1 MFFEKLRQRLL
12 RWQWLKNKYPLR
24 NSGAFVSQIKP
35 EPGDAFVT
43 ITKDGVIFPKLI
55 RLLSRNSANESAE
68 GLNTLVF
75 TMDEACFGK
84 NQPIMLADGS
94 KRYIADIV
102 NSKDGCEVL
111 SYNFSTKTVEKKR
124 VVNWHKYRTAGRPMV
139 RVTLNESKFKY
150 AKVLT
155 GTVNHHIFTD
165 KGITQLGELKVGD
178 KVYCRGVFMSD
189 AQREMALGS
198 LLGDASVTRSFN
210 LQFTHGQD
218 QVDYLKFK
226 EDTFSAF
233 LLKRRE
239 TKSGYS
245 PDRKVYQS
253 LLRVCEDTHALRKMC
268 YSGRDGRKYVSK
280 QWADAL
286 TVRSLAYFYLDDGS
300 LVRGGYTRHTGI
312 RSEYLSVQFSGYSF
326 SSTEIRR
333 LVRAFARLGYRV
345 TTFKDGRYAG
355 EDRGYVINMSS
366 TVARRFLVDICK
378 FVPASMGYKLGI
390 INGTATAVDS
400 HTEVKLLPVVS
411 TAQLADKRSHT
422 WVYDIEVE
430 DNHNYFASDVLVSNS
445 AFSDGSNSRNADKLY
460 RVLRSSSRTR
470 FGNMGKGFIISY
482 PRELNDFTMR
492 MYAANLGNLH
502 VLTDKAATWEVLPK
516 GLRFKTGNFV
526 FEGKLIPNELKEDF
540 EKNPTEAK
548 MMYMA
553 EPPESEHGF
562 LEYPEKIMDCV
573 VPGSRGLVGVED
585 YIKDGKVCK
594 RIINFAPGI
603 QSNRD
608 YIVTVDLGRSED
620 TAALSVF
627 HREDAKGQAIFV
639 QDLVTGWTPD
649 KPNKYVVSFTDITEF
664 ILAISKRINIIGCWF
679 DQWQSVSMRETLSAN
694 AIPAYEYMLD
704 YADHKTFKEL
714 IYTKRYRLLPFE
726 PQIKEMRK
734 LVDTG
739 TKVDHPKGQ
748 HNDYVSTIVGATK
761 VFMAKYA
768 STNTGDEWGDVETIE
783 ENLTTGDPWS

>member
-1 MFFEKLRQRLL
+1 MPKGNSTIVGTGVIVPRRFDVGRYVHELVHAYVVDFAVSNLVISKTESDFVEIPVSFKTFVESTEHMGFMPLSERQLSVAEFMLGDDPDKMFKNNNFLAVLAYGKGSGKDALCVLILCYICYILICMRSPQKYFEQPEGEYIDCVNVAPSGDKASTVFFEKLRQRLL

-300 LVRGGYTRHTGI
+300 LVRVYPT
-312 RSEYLSVQFSGYSF
+312 
-326 SSTEIRR
+326 
-333 LVRAFARLGYRV
+333 YR
-345 TTFKDGRYAG
+345 
-355 EDRGYVINMSS
+355 
-366 TVARRFLVDICK
+366 
-378 FVPASMGYKLGI
+378 
-390 INGTATAVDS
+390 
-400 HTEVKLLPVVS
+400 
-411 TAQLADKRSHT
+411 
-422 WVYDIEVE
+422 
-430 DNHNYFASDVLVSNS
+430 
-445 AFSDGSNSRNADKLY
+445 
-460 RVLRSSSRTR
+460 
-470 FGNMGKGFIISY
+470 
-482 PRELNDFTMR
+482 
-492 MYAANLGNLH
+492 
-502 VLTDKAATWEVLPK
+502 
-516 GLRFKTGNFV
+516 
-526 FEGKLIPNELKEDF
+526 
-540 EKNPTEAK
+540 
-548 MMYMA
+548 
-553 EPPESEHGF
+553 
-562 LEYPEKIMDCV
+562 
-573 VPGSRGLVGVED
+573 
-585 YIKDGKVCK
+585 
-594 RIINFAPGI
+594 
-603 QSNRD
+603 
-608 YIVTVDLGRSED
+608 
-620 TAALSVF
+620 
-627 HREDAKGQAIFV
+627 
-639 QDLVTGWTPD
+639 
-649 KPNKYVVSFTDITEF
+649 
-664 ILAISKRINIIGCWF
+664 
-679 DQWQSVSMRETLSAN
+679 DQ
-694 AIPAYEYMLD
+694 I
-704 YADHKTFKEL
+704 
-714 IYTKRYRLLPFE
+714 
-726 PQIKEMRK
+726 
-734 LVDTG
+734 
-739 TKVDHPKGQ
+739 
-748 HNDYVSTIVGATK
+748 
-761 VFMAKYA
+761 
-768 STNTGDEWGDVETIE
+768 
-783 ENLTTGDPWS
+783 